1 MLRPKSARVDPV
13 GETIADWKEA
23 PITAPGTFAPNSSP
37 TTPPGT
43 STSFEVFFPAGKL
56 IGHRYEI
63 VRLVGRGGMGA
74 VYEAKDL
81 ELERKVAIKVIR
93 DELASE
99 PEVLRRFKQ
108 ELITARQVSHRNVVR
123 IFDLGES
130 EGTKFITM
138 EFVEGVDL
146 CSLLQERGAFSLQEA
161 VDVLRQACA
170 GVEAAH
176 AEGVIHRDLKPAN
189 IMLSENGRVHVM
201 DFGIARSA
209 GSVGMTQT
217 GAVLGT
223 LEYMAP
229 EQAKGEATDQRSD
242 VYALGLIFYEL
253 LTGAQAFQADT
264 PFGSLYQRTQGLPP
278 DPDREKVTVPLA
290 LKAVLFRMLQVDP
303 AKRYQTAAE
312 VLTDLQAWQSGT
324 AVAKEMPRPASAP
337 AAPRHF
343 RMNRRAVAVLMVI
356 LFVAAAGLLAF
367 RLKSRPTRTP
377 GAVKAVVAD
386 FRNETG
392 DPVFAGT
399 LEPTMSVDLEG
410 APFISLF
417 NRGQAR
423 KAAQQLKPGSEDL
436 DHDLAR
442 LVASREGVQV
452 VISGNIANAADGYR
466 VSVRAVDAITGK
478 VIGHKELI
486 ANSKDEVL
494 PTIAKLAAYVR
505 TQLGD
510 STPPS
515 LQLTA
520 AETFTAASL
529 ESAHE
534 YGQAQDLQLLGK
546 SADAIEHY
554 KKAVSL
560 DPNMGRA
567 YAGLAVAYS
576 NLKRK
581 AEAEENYR
589 KAMALLDR
597 MSERERYRTLG
608 AYYLTYVNNYPKAI
622 ETYKKLVE
630 LYPSDSAGHNNL
642 SIAYVFTLRMKD
654 AVASVRRALEINPGN
669 LQHRLNLSLYSMYA
683 ADFGTSIDEAKKV
696 IAQNPKYEFAFLPLA
711 SSSLASGDEAAAR
724 SAYTTLAGLSDQGRS
739 MSQIGTADV
748 DMFRGRYQEAI
759 RTLKAGIAADQK
771 QKMTGEMAQ
780 KHVALAQAYL
790 AIGQRPS
797 AVAAATS
804 GLNAD
809 SSESIVV
816 PAAII
821 LAEAGDVNAARA
833 QATKLRTAITEQS
846 RSYARLIDGVIA
858 LQQKNY
864 FQAVTE
870 LQEAVRLRD
879 SWLAHFWLARAY
891 VEASHYAEAISELEI
906 CENRRGETTDLFFA
920 DTPTVRTLPL
930 LYYWKAKAQAGLG
943 LADAADKT
951 RTYYASLR
959 PQLHTKAASIIY

>member
-1 MLRPKSARVDPV
+1 
-13 GETIADWKEA
+13 
-23 PITAPGTFAPNSSP
+23 
-37 TTPPGT
+37 
-43 STSFEVFFPAGKL
+43 
-56 IGHRYEI
+56 
-63 VRLVGRGGMGA
+63 
-74 VYEAKDL
+74 
-81 ELERKVAIKVIR
+81 
-93 DELASE
+93 
-99 PEVLRRFKQ
+99 
-108 ELITARQVSHRNVVR
+108 VVR

-138 EFVEGVDL
+138 EYVEGVDL
-146 CSLLQERGAFSLQEA
+146 CTMLQERGAFPLKEA
-161 VDVLRQACA
+161 VDVMRQACA

-209 GSVGMTQT
+209 ESAGMTQT

-264 PFGSLYQRTQGLPP
+264 PFGSLYRRTQGPPP

-290 LKAVLFRMLQVDP
+290 LKAILFRMLQVDP
-303 AKRYQTAAE
+303 AKRYQSASD
-312 VLTDLQAWQSGT
+312 VLADLQAWQSGT
-324 AVAKEMPRPASAP
+324 AVVALAVAPTPITETAP
-337 AAPRHF
+337 AVTKHF
-343 RMNRRAVAVLMVI
+343 RASRRAIAALVVVLLIAV
-356 LFVAAAGLLAF
+356 AGLIAF
-367 RLKSRPTRTP
+367 RATKRPTKAP
-377 GAVKAVVAD
+377 GPVKAMVAD

-399 LEPTMSVDLEG
+399 LEPTMSVALEG

-423 KAAQQLKPGSEDL
+423 KAAQQLKPGSEEL
-436 DHDLAR
+436 DQDLAR

-452 VISGNIANAADGYR
+452 VITGDIANAADGYR
-466 VSVRAVDAITGK
+466 VGVRAVDAVTGK
-478 VIGHKELI
+478 VIGQQELT
-486 ANSKDEVL
+486 AKGKDDVL

-520 AETFTAASL
+520 AETFTAGSL

-546 SADAIEHY
+546 SAEAIEHY
-554 KKAVSL
+554 KKAVAL

-581 AEAEENYR
+581 TEAEENYR

-642 SIAYVFTLRMKD
+642 SIAYVFTLQMKE

-683 ADFGTSIDEAKKV
+683 ADFGTSIEEAKK
-696 IAQNPKYEFAFLPLA
+696 ILAQNPKYEFAFLPLA
-711 SSSLASGDEAAAR
+711 SSSLASGDEKTAR
-724 SAYTTLAGLSDQGRS
+724 DTYAQLAGMSEQGRS
-739 MSQIGTADV
+739 MSEIGSADI

-759 RTLKAGIAADQK
+759 GRLKSGIAADQK

-780 KHVALAQAYL
+780 KYVALAQAYL
-790 AIGQRPS
+790 AIGQRPL
-797 AVAAATS
+797 AIAAATS
-804 GLNAD
+804 ALHAD
-809 SSESIVV
+809 PSESVAV
-816 PAAII
+816 PAAIL
-821 LAEAGDVNAARA
+821 LAEAGNVNAAKA
-833 QATKLRTAITEQS
+833 QANKLEAQLPDQS
-846 RSYARLIDGVIA
+846 RSYARLIYGVIA
-858 LQQKNY
+858 VQEKHY
-864 FQAVTE
+864 SQAVTE
-870 LQEAVRLRD
+870 LQQAVRLHD
-879 SWLAHFWLARAY
+879 AWLAHFWLARAY
-891 VEASHYAEAISELEI
+891 VEASHYAEAISEVEL

-943 LADAADKT
+943 QADAAQKSQA
-951 RTYYASLR
+951 YYASLR
-959 PQLHTKAASIIY
+959 PQLPAKATLTTY

>member
-1 MLRPKSARVDPV
+1 MLRPKSARVDPI
-13 GETIADWKEA
+13 GETIADWNEA
-23 PITAPGTFAPNSSP
+23 SITAPGTSAPNGAP
-37 TTPPGT
+37 PTPPGT
-43 STSFEVFFPAGKL
+43 STSCEAFFPAGKL
-56 IGHRYEI
+56 IGQRYEI

-93 DELASE
+93 EELAAE

-130 EGTKFITM
+130 DGTKFITM

-146 CSLLQERGAFSLQEA
+146 CTLLQERGAFSLPEA
-161 VDVLRQACA
+161 IEVMRQACA

-189 IMLSENGRVHVM
+189 VMLSENGRVHVM

-209 GSVGMTQT
+209 ESSGMTQT
-217 GAVLGT
+217 GAVVGT

-242 VYALGLIFYEL
+242 LYALGLIFYEL
-253 LTGAQAFQADT
+253 LTGAQAFKADT
-264 PFGSLYQRTQGLPP
+264 PFGSLYRRTQGPPP
-278 DPDREKVTVPLA
+278 DPDREKTTVPLA
-290 LKAVLFRMLQVDP
+290 VKAILFRMLQVEP
-303 AKRYQTAAE
+303 ANRYQTASE
-312 VLTDLQAWQSGT
+312 VLADLQAWQSGT
-324 AVAKEMPRPASAP
+324 AVVK
-337 AAPRHF
+337 AAPSTANAAVLPKHSWLS
-343 RMNRRAVAVLMVI
+343 RRALAALIVI
-356 LFVAAAGLLAF
+356 LVVVATGLLAF
-367 RLKSRPTRTP
+367 RLTDRPERTP
-377 GAVKAVVAD
+377 GAVKAMVAD
-386 FRNETG
+386 FHNDTG

-399 LEPTMSVDLEG
+399 LEPTMSIALEG
-410 APFISLF
+410 APFITLF

-423 KAAQQLKPGSEDL
+423 KAAQQLKPGSEQL
-436 DHDLAR
+436 DQDLAR

-452 VISGNIANAADGYR
+452 VITGSIANASDGYR
-466 VSVRAVDAITGK
+466 VSVRAVDAVTGK
-478 VIGHKELI
+478 MIGHEELT
-486 ANSKDEVL
+486 AKSKDDVL
-494 PTIAKLAAYVR
+494 PTIAKLATYVR

-510 STPPS
+510 ATPPS

-520 AETFTAASL
+520 AETFTAGSL

-546 SADAIEHY
+546 SAEAIEHY

-642 SIAYVFTLRMKD
+642 SIAYVFTLQMKE
-654 AVASVRRALEINPGN
+654 AVTSVRRALEINPGN

-683 ADFGTSIDEAKKV
+683 ADFGTSIEEAKKV

-724 SAYTTLAGLSDQGRS
+724 EAYAKLAGLSEQGRS
-739 MSQIGTADV
+739 MSQIGSADI
-748 DMFRGRYQEAI
+748 DIFRGRYQEAI
-759 RTLKAGIAADQK
+759 STLKAGIASDQK

-780 KHVALAQAYL
+780 KYVALAQAYL
-790 AIGQRPS
+790 ALGQGS
-797 AVAAATS
+797 LAATAATS
-804 GLNAD
+804 ALHAD
-809 SSESIVV
+809 PSESVTV
-816 PAAII
+816 PGAIL
-821 LAEAGDVNAARA
+821 LAQAGDVNAAKREA
-833 QATKLRTAITEQS
+833 KKLGVELPGQS
-846 RSYARLIDGVIA
+846 RSYARLIQGVIA
-858 LQQKNY
+858 MQEKHY
-864 FQAVTE
+864 SQAVTE
-870 LQEAVRLRD
+870 LQEAARLHD

-943 LADAADKT
+943 LTDAAGKT
-951 RTYYASLR
+951 RAYYADLR
-959 PQLHTKAASIIY
+959 PDPQTNLASAPY